1 MLETLIPPM
10 ATTRQI
16 AYRATRREWDE
27 LLKWIETQTATF
39 MESGKA
45 RNPWLMPEVS
55 SDDHQKRLDYASQ
68 SYGIHF

>member
-1 MLETLIPPM
+1 MLDKLIPPM
-10 ATTRQI
+10 AQTRQI

-39 MESGKA
+39 MESSKA

-55 SDDHQKRLDYASQ
+55 SEDHQKRLDYAAA
-68 SYGIHF
+68 SYGMIF